1 MSRAISLNHGTNM
14 ESSTEYM
21 RSLTLNLK
29 LLRFV
34 PLLKLN
40 TVFKIISFISI
51 FFNTVAVNYKINNR
65 LVKIKIVIL

>member
-34 PLLKLN
+34 PLLQNPLM
-40 TVFKIISFISI
+40 
-51 FFNTVAVNYKINNR
+51 
-65 LVKIKIVIL
+65 KIKYSI